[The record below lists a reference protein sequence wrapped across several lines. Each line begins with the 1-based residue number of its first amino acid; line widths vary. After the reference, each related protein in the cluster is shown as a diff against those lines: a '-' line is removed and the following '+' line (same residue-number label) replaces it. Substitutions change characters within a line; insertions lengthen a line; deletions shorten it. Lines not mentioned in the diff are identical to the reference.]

1 MASPMDTGLRD
12 RAVAITERSV
22 KLRLAIWDL
31 KWTSKVR
38 RYSWFIWEKFG
49 RPCKKYIVKLES
61 QIPNPQFPVHH
72 KRLGAELIL
81 YCQLYCRITY
91 SVYRYVP
98 SCEYQ
103 AVKTSPWIAVSN
115 SLIRSNSHILTS
127 KVLSWTKVVFVK
139 HRIFNTLSLQQD
151 MLFAETKNFSK
162 LSGIWLSSRL
172 SVDLVSNSLFLVS
185 VLPRPKSLSSSSV
198 LLTTCPAS
206 SSNPSSSEASSQNIR
221 DAGQWYWQVQQ
232 SHLPHHVFLFPHD
245 LLDYLPQHIGRNSWG
260 PRLLRIKTLLSAA
273 IQLSKSDKTW
283 IFGGTDTFTP

>member
-1 MASPMDTGLRD
+1 MDT
-12 RAVAITERSV
+12 SHHV
-22 KLRLAIWDL
+22 KIRLL
-31 KWTSKVR
+31 KYHS
-38 RYSWFIWEKFG
+38 
-49 RPCKKYIVKLES
+49 ES
-61 QIPNPQFPVHH
+61 QFPNP
-72 KRLGAELIL
+72 
-81 YCQLYCRITY
+81 Y
-91 SVYRYVP
+91 
-98 SCEYQ
+98 
-103 AVKTSPWIAVSN
+103 
-115 SLIRSNSHILTS
+115 HILTS

-185 VLPRPKSLSSSSV
+185 VLPRPKSLSASSV

-232 SHLPHHVFLFPHD
+232 SHLPHHVFLFSHD

-260 PRLLRIKTLLSAA
+260 PRLFRIKTLIPFCCLPFNFQNQTRLECLKLTTLLRPRRVSG
-273 IQLSKSDKTW
+273 SKNHENCSM
-283 IFGGTDTFTP
+283 